1 MKLLIRFSPFLLFV
15 LLGRFVDWRLGVAA
29 GLAASIVV
37 ILVGRPRRIG
47 VISGAMLGF
56 FAAASLLALVA
67 PHTGVH
73 PYLHAVSAGWFAL
86 VAGVS
91 ILVGHP
97 FTLDFSK
104 DQVPPEVAASPRFLA
119 ANRAISAMWAL
130 GFAVIAAA
138 TAVATASGRDL
149 LGTAVTV
156 VVVVVLVKR
165 TTSQAEGSP
174 SGHTAPAGGPA

>member
-1 MKLLIRFSPFLLFV
+1 MKMLIRFSPFLLFV
-15 LLGRFVDWRLGVAA
+15 VLGRFVDWRLGVAA
-29 GLAASIVV
+29 GLVASIFV
-37 ILVGRPRRIG
+37 IVASRPRRIG
-47 VISGAMLGF
+47 VVSGAMLGF
-56 FAAASLLALVA
+56 FVAASILALVA
-67 PHTGVH
+67 PNTGVH

-104 DQVPPEVAASPRFLA
+104 DAVSPEVAASPRFVA
-119 ANRAISAMWAL
+119 VNRAISAMWAF

-138 TAVATASGRDL
+138 LAVATAGGREI

-156 VVVVVLVKR
+156 VVVMVLMKR
-165 TTSQAEGSP
+165 STSRMDGTP
-174 SGHTAPAGGPA
+174 SDRHTPIGGPV